1 MTLRVHDHSMD
12 RTRRICRKCR
22 RHEIE
27 DEKHVIFECD
37 LHVPLRLSTRWG
49 CLFQGQQDAQDM
61 RKFMSHHDQYKLSFF
76 IVHILRAR
84 ALAPDIEPV

>member
-1 MTLRVHDHSMD
+1 
-12 RTRRICRKCR
+12 
-22 RHEIE
+22 
-27 DEKHVIFECD
+27 
-37 LHVPLRLSTRWG
+37 
-49 CLFQGQQDAQDM
+49 M